1 MRTGNR
7 TSDGSLAVSFSIS
20 RARRLAPALNSPRT
34 K

>member
-7 TSDGSLAVSFSIS
+7 TSDGSLEISFSIS

>member
-1 MRTGNR
+1 MRTGPG

-20 RARRLAPALNSPRT
+20 RARRPASAVNSPRT

>member
-7 TSDGSLAVSFSIS
+7 TSDGSLAVSFSIP
-20 RARRLAPALNSPRT
+20 RARRLALALNSSGT